1 MIWFFLKPGMH
12 LAFSCQ
18 FVASQ
23 VRFSQPK
30 TRHGTAHSRLAM
42 DRDIVR
48 VSGAHGRRLDV
59 LTTENRGNKTLI
71 SRLDCDRDG
80 EI

>member
-12 LAFSCQ
+12 LAFNCQ

-30 TRHGTAHSRLAM
+30 TRHSCLAM